1 MITVGLSQ
9 HEINLIT
16 KVLDE
21 HKAEYHVDA
30 AGGSAENV
38 KASGKRGDTSFYQI
52 EIPHAEYEKLPAS
65 AKSKLENYGI
75 YPEMEE
81 PDFSD
86 EPSKETYKSSDATKV
101 RKNFKKVERV
111 ILLAFAVMMAIGF
124 MYRALKY

>member
-16 KVLDE
+16 KVLDD
-21 HKAEYHVDA
+21 HNAEYHVDA

-52 EIPHAEYEKLPAS
+52 EIPHDEYVKLPGA
-65 AKSKLENYGI
+65 AKAKLENLGI
-75 YPEMEE
+75 YPEMDE

-86 EPSKETYKSSDATKV
+86 APAETYKSSDATKV

-111 ILLAFAVMMAIGF
+111 MLLAFAVMMAIGF
-124 MYRALKY
+124 MYRALKH

>member
-16 KVLDE
+16 KILEE

-30 AGGSAENV
+30 AGGSSDNV

-52 EIPHAEYEKLPAS
+52 EIPHDEYMKLPAS
-65 AKSKLENYGI
+65 AKSKLENLGI

-86 EPSKETYKSSDATKV
+86 TPAETYKPSDATKV
-101 RKNFKKVERV
+101 RSNFKKVERF
-111 ILLAFAVMMAIGF
+111 LMLAFVVMLAFGF
-124 MYRALKY
+124 LYRAMKF

>member
-16 KVLDE
+16 KILDE

-38 KASGKRGDTSFYQI
+38 KASGRRGDTAFYQI
-52 EIPHAEYEKLPAS
+52 EIPHDEYAKLPAA
-65 AKSKLENYGI
+65 AKAKLENLGI

-81 PDFSD
+81 PDFS
-86 EPSKETYKSSDATKV
+86 ETPVENYKPSDATKV
-101 RKNFKKVERV
+101 RSNFKKVERFLMLAV
-111 ILLAFAVMMAIGF
+111 VAVLAFGF
-124 MYRALKY
+124 LYQAMKF

>member
-16 KVLDE
+16 KILDE

-30 AGGSAENV
+30 AGGSTENV

-52 EIPHAEYEKLPAS
+52 EIPQTEYDKLPAH
-65 AKSKLENYGI
+65 AKSKLENLGI

-81 PDFSD
+81 PDFS
-86 EPSKETYKSSDATKV
+86 EAPAETYKPSDATKV
-101 RKNFKKVERV
+101 RKKFKTVERYLMIAFV
-111 ILLAFAVMMAIGF
+111 IMMSIGF
-124 MYRALKY
+124 MYRALKH

>member
-16 KVLDE
+16 KILDE

-38 KASGKRGDTSFYQI
+38 KASGKRGDTAFYQI
-52 EIPHAEYEKLPAS
+52 EIPHDEYVKLPAH
-65 AKSKLENYGI
+65 AKAKLENLGI

-81 PDFSD
+81 PDFS
-86 EPSKETYKSSDATKV
+86 ETPAETYKPSDATKV
-101 RKNFKKVERV
+101 RKKFKTVERY
-111 ILLAFAVMMAIGF
+111 LMLAFVIMMAFGF
-124 MYRALKY
+124 LYRSMH